1 MFALSSGPDLR
12 VKTDAACSVN
22 GVRYSTVAREKHLK
36 TQNSGVMAK
45 GTHRGETIEF
55 YGVLKEVIE
64 LQYNSNLQH
73 RRSVVLF
80 RCDWYN
86 QEGKT
91 VGIRDDGHFKSININ
106 SFWYKSDPF
115 ILATQSTKIFY
126 LQDNDLGNDWRVV
139 QKFEHMGIY
148 DVPKKDGDVHQD
160 D

>member
-1 MFALSSGPDLR
+1 MVSQGLFALSCGPDLR
-12 VKTDAACSVN
+12 VKTCAACSVN
-22 GVRYSTVAREKHLK
+22 GVHYSTVAREKHLK

-73 RRSVVLF
+73 HRSVVLF

-106 SFWYKSDPF
+106 SLWYKSDLF

-139 QKFEHMGIY
+139 KKFEHRG
-148 DVPKKDGDVHQD
+148 HL
-160 D
+160 

>member
-1 MFALSSGPDLR
+1 LFALSSGPDLR
-12 VKTDAACSVN
+12 VKTGAACSVN

-45 GTHRGETIEF
+45 GTYRGVTIEF

-86 QEGKT
+86 QEGKA

-106 SFWYKSDPF
+106 SFWYKSDPI
-115 ILATQSTKIFY
+115 ILVT
-126 LQDNDLGNDWRVV
+126 
-139 QKFEHMGIY
+139 
-148 DVPKKDGDVHQD
+148 
-160 D
+160 